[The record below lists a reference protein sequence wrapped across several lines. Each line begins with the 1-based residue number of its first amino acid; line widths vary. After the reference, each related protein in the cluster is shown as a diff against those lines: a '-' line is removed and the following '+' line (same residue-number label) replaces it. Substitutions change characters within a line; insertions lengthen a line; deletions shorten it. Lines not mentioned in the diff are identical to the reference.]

1 MGVLRV
7 ALEVREG
14 LGATAE
20 VAIQEGEPVLNRQAY
35 ARRRLLQLLCISRTT
50 PLGTA
55 GWVGRAWYCIVIPLC
70 SFFAVAFSKPPS
82 PTCTRSDPLP
92 DVRQS
97 SFALVG
103 DLASGCVAHLLPVL
117 DPLVAACLAQL
128 ELPRISEDSL
138 AACNN
143 ACWSL
148 GEVLIK
154 VDTERVA
161 HSAGER
167 QPEACCVPACLWCL
181 KA

>member
-1 MGVLRV
+1 MGGGNCRGGEPGFRPAHEGCYRRYPACNAPPLLATLQPPAGLVGRGHYATTLLHHSLRV
-7 ALEVREG
+7 
-14 LGATAE
+14 
-20 VAIQEGEPVLNRQAY
+20 PY
-35 ARRRLLQLLCISRTT
+35 HKT
-50 PLGTA
+50 P
-55 GWVGRAWYCIVIPLC
+55 
-70 SFFAVAFSKPPS
+70 FPP
-82 PTCTRSDPLP
+82 PTRSDPLP

-117 DPLVAACLAQL
+117 DPLVVACLAQL

-161 HSAGER
+161 HSAGEQ
-167 QPEACCVPACLWCL
+167 QPETRGSDYMPECLHQF
-181 KA
+181 